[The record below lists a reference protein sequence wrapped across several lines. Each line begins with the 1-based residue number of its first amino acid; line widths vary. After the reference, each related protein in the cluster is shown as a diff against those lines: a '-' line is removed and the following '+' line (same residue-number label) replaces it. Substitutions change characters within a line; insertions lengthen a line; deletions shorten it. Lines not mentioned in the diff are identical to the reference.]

1 MCGLSKTALLSLG
14 WCIGVVINGM
24 KLFDECGEQIGWFEH
39 YCGSRSDL
47 GNWYHSNQPYMQ
59 KWIVQKEKLDKSMWE
74 AGIPQSITQKI
85 RKGRAIIFEC
95 KVAAS
100 ACLESN
106 TKNAVAPIPAFSTIQ
121 IENFPLYFF

>member
-1 MCGLSKTALLSLG
+1 
-14 WCIGVVINGM
+14 
-24 KLFDECGEQIGWFEH
+24 
-39 YCGSRSDL
+39 
-47 GNWYHSNQPYMQ
+47 MQ
-59 KWIVQKEKLDKSMWE
+59 KWIVQKDKLDKSMWE